1 MLIHVKHLS
10 LALALGLGLS
20 ACSDD
25 EPTPTPAKG
34 SYAITIYGEE
44 FIEDQIPAAD
54 TDGWQIKFDK
64 FLIGVDQ
71 VKARGVEAPGAYAYD
86 LTADSQGNGHA
97 LYTDEAVA
105 VGAVK
110 PLSYRVAP
118 LTSITG
124 GNALEADRK
133 LLTDNQASIYVS
145 GSASKDEVTK
155 TFAWSFKTTTAYG
168 PCETTAVVSTEGKAV
183 SQLTIHADH
192 FFYDDLVS
200 EEPNV
205 AFELIASADAD
216 NDGTITQAELEAVDI
231 TAQDRYQVG
240 SNTQVKNLW
249 QFINAQTSTLG
260 HIDGEGHCELQ

>member
-10 LALALGLGLS
+10 LALALGLGLG
-20 ACSDD
+20 ACSEDA
-25 EPTPTPAKG
+25 PATAQG

-71 VKARGVEAPGAYAYD
+71 VQARGVEAPGAYAYD
-86 LTADSQGNGHA
+86 LSVSSSGEGHE
-97 LYTDEAVA
+97 LYNVDGIA
-105 VGAVK
+105 VGAIK
-110 PLSYRVAP
+110 PLSYRVSP
-118 LTSITG
+118 LTNITG
-124 GNALEADRK
+124 GNAAEADRK
-133 LLTDNQASIYVS
+133 LLTDNQASIYVA
-145 GSASKDEVTK
+145 GSATKGDVTK

-168 PCETTAVVSTEGKAV
+168 PCETTAVVSTEGTAV

-216 NDGTITQAELEAVDI
+216 DDGQVTQAELEAVDI

-249 QFINAQTSTLG
+249 QFINAQTATLG